1 MKKRTVIWIAAAA
14 MILLSGCAVIGRGKD
29 FRPLDEK
36 ALAQIKPGITTAGE
50 ITNMFG
56 PPNRIVKLSQG
67 NAYLYQRSVSKALG
81 VWMILVTTVN
91 YDTAHDRLVF
101 FFNRSDVLTHYGS
114 SFDAGEAHY
123 GMPF

>member
-1 MKKRTVIWIAAAA
+1 MKNKLMILVLAA
-14 MILLSGCAVIGRGKD
+14 MIIVSGCAVVGRGKD
-29 FRPLDEK
+29 FRSLDEK
-36 ALAQIKPGITTAGE
+36 ALARIKPGVTTAGE
-50 ITNMFG
+50 ITGMFG
-56 PPNRIVKLSQG
+56 PPNQIVKLSNG

-101 FFNRSDVLTHYGS
+101 FFNRDDILTHYGS
-114 SFDAGEAHY
+114 SFTSGEARY